1 MEVPP
6 RLAQSEASHRSG
18 DQGCKTK
25 TQVKVTLKVFSD
37 KNTTGGVVGGLVG
50 GLVGGSVVVG
60 LAVVTGLGG

>member
-50 GLVGGSVVVG
+50 GSVVVG